1 MRTPKHTEQNVHLLS
16 EEITD
21 AMPQDIIIQA
31 FYEDQYDYYKDDKE
45 AFLTDW
51 EDYAMDEKLATY
63 AVEVENDSDE

>member
-21 AMPQDIIIQA
+21 SMPQDIIIQA
-31 FYEDQYDYYKDDKE
+31 FYEDQYDYYKDNKE

-51 EDYAMDEKLATY
+51 EDYAMGDKLASY
-63 AVEVENDSDE
+63 AVEDEVE